1 MNNSND
7 FTYDKGN
14 FRDLPEFVK
23 DLHARGMHYIPLVDA
38 GVSAS
43 EIPGTYPPFDIGIK
57 MDIFV
62 KNSTGQPFIGK
73 VCLFHLLIIRHYG
86 IPKEYMDQM
95 SFISHVGV
103 EQSFYSLA
111 RFHPSENS

>member
-7 FTYDKGN
+7 FTYDKEN
-14 FRDLPEFVK
+14 FRGLPEFVK
-23 DLHARGMHYIPLVDA
+23 DLHSRGMHYIPLIDP

-43 EIPGTYPPFDIGIK
+43 EVRGGYPPFDIGIK

-73 VCLFHLLIIRHYG
+73 VNLIYWQQLKNCI
-86 IPKEYMDQM
+86 M
-95 SFISHVGV
+95 SIC
-103 EQSFYSLA
+103 
-111 RFHPSENS
+111 PM